1 MDPRLLRPFVALA
14 EELHFGRAADRLH
27 VTQPALSQQ
36 IARLERQLGV
46 RLLDR
51 STHHV
56 RLTDAGR
63 AVLGPAADAVRAAD
77 AVVAAARGEAGELAL
92 GFSPGAHYV
101 AQAALAQLARDRP
114 ALRVRARQDNT
125 GVLVR
130 LVADGE
136 LEIAL
141 GFCAEPADGVVC
153 EVAREERV
161 VLAVGERHPAAKRES
176 VALADLRQETFA
188 LVDARDGAGYNAAV
202 VAHCRAAGFEPRT
215 PPDPHG
221 PLAWETAVRLGG
233 CVGLTTR
240 ASAPATARGVRL
252 LRLEPQ
258 ITFPIHLVSREDAG
272 PAARAFAALAS
283 AEPTRARGSRR
294 SLCRPTRP

>member
-1 MDPRLLRPFVALA
+1 MTMDPRLLRPFVVLA
-14 EELHFGRAADRLH
+14 DELHFGRAAHRLH

-36 IARLERQLGV
+36 IARLEKQLGA

-56 RLTDAGR
+56 QLTDAGR
-63 AVLGPAADAVRAAD
+63 AVLEPARAAVNAADAVE
-77 AVVAAARGEAGELAL
+77 VAARGETGELSL

-101 AQAALAQLARDRP
+101 AQAALAHLARERP

-130 LVADGE
+130 LVAAGE

-141 GFCAEPADGVVC
+141 GFCAEPVDGVVC
-153 EVAREERV
+153 EVAREERA
-161 VLAVGERHPAAKRES
+161 VLAVGEQHP
-176 VALADLRQETFA
+176 LATRDTVPLAELQSETFA
-188 LVDARDGAGYNAAV
+188 LVDAHDGAGYNAAV
-202 VAHCRAAGFEPRT
+202 VALCRAAGFEPRT

-221 PLAWETAVRLGG
+221 PLAWETAVRLHG

-240 ASAPATARGVRL
+240 ASAPATAQGVRL
-252 LRLEPQ
+252 VRLEPKV
-258 ITFPIHLVSREDAG
+258 TFAIHLLLRDDPG
-272 PAARAFAALAS
+272 PAARAFAAL
-283 AEPTRARGSRR
+283 TRA
-294 SLCRPTRP
+294 

>member
-1 MDPRLLRPFVALA
+1 MDPRLLRPFVVLA
-14 EELHFGRAADRLH
+14 EELHFGRAAQRLH

-56 RLTDAGR
+56 QLTDAGR
-63 AVLGPAADAVRAAD
+63 AVLEPAGAAVRAAD
-77 AVVAAARGEAGELAL
+77 AVEAAARGEAGELSL

-101 AQAALAQLARDRP
+101 AQAALAQLARERP

-130 LVADGE
+130 LVAAGE

-141 GFCAEPADGVVC
+141 GFCAEPADGVVS
-153 EVAREERV
+153 EVAREERA
-161 VLAVGERHPAAKRES
+161 VLAVGERHPLAERGS
-176 VALADLRQETFA
+176 VSLEELRSETFA
-188 LVDARDGAGYNAAV
+188 LVDAHDGAGYNAAV
-202 VAHCRAAGFEPRT
+202 VAHCRASGFESRT

-240 ASAPATARGVRL
+240 ASAPATARGVHL
-252 LRLEPQ
+252 LRIEPR
-258 ITFPIHLVSREDAG
+258 ITFAINVLTRADAG
-272 PAARAFAALAS
+272 PAARAFAALAIHGR
-283 AEPTRARGSRR
+283 E
-294 SLCRPTRP
+294 

>member
-1 MDPRLLRPFVALA
+1 MALDPRLLRPLVVLA
-14 EELHFGRAADRLH
+14 EELHFGRAAQRLH

-63 AVLGPAADAVRAAD
+63 AVLEPAQVAVRAAE
-77 AVVAAARGEAGELAL
+77 AAVAAARGEAGELTL

-101 AQAALAQLARDRP
+101 AQAALAALARERP

-130 LVADGE
+130 LVAAGE

-141 GFCAEPADGVVC
+141 GFCAEPAEEVVR
-153 EVAREERV
+153 EVARSERA
-161 VLAVGERHPAAKRES
+161 VLAVGERHPLAKRDS
-176 VALADLRQETFA
+176 VALAELRGETFA
-188 LVDARDGAGYNAAV
+188 LVDAHDGAGYNAAV
-202 VAHCRAAGFEPRT
+202 AARCRAVGFEPRT

-240 ASAPATARGVRL
+240 ASAPATARGVHL
-252 LRLEPQ
+252 LRLEPR
-258 ITFPIHLVSREDAG
+258 ITFPIHLLAREDAG
-272 PAARAFAALAS
+272 PAARAFAALAMHG
-283 AEPTRARGSRR
+283 RQ
-294 SLCRPTRP
+294 